1 MLTRRRIA
9 LPLIAPAALL
19 RGAPSS
25 QVAVACIG
33 TGWQGMN
40 NVRSFLAEPLARVVA
55 VCDIDRTHL
64 EEARTAV
71 NAYYGNSDCR
81 GYHEF
86 EEVLARRDIDAV
98 VLSLP
103 DHWHGIAAVRAAAA
117 GKDIYGEKPLAHNF
131 AEACAIRDAVRTYGR
146 VWQTGSW
153 QRSLP
158 MFRRACE
165 LVRNGCLGRI
175 TRVEV
180 GLPGGYNDF
189 EGNAAQDLPCP
200 PPPTLDYQRWLGP
213 APDAP
218 YAPARVHKNWRYNLD
233 YGGGLLLDW
242 IGHHMDIAHWGLGL
256 DDSGPVEVSGRG
268 SFPRVCRVWN
278 APAMYHVEARYA
290 QGFTIVIEGDE
301 SIVPRGTKWIGERGW
316 LWVDRAGIDARPRS
330 ILDARLG
337 PSAIRLPRST
347 GHHRQFLEC
356 VLSRGET
363 LTPPSV
369 ALRSATPGYL
379 GLISILTGRP
389 IRWDPVRET
398 IAGDPAASRLLSR
411 PVRPPWRLL

>member
-1 MLTRRRIA
+1 MLTRRSFA
-9 LPLIAPAALL
+9 LPLFAPAALL

-25 QVAVACIG
+25 QVSVACIG

-55 VCDIDRTHL
+55 VCDIEKPHL
-64 EEARTAV
+64 DEARAAV
-71 NAYYGNSDCR
+71 NEKYGNTDCLTF
-81 GYHEF
+81 HDF

-98 VLSLP
+98 VISLP
-103 DHWHGIAAVRAAAA
+103 DHWHGIAGVRACAA
-117 GKDIYGEKPLAHNF
+117 GKDVYGEKPLAHNF
-131 AEACAIRDAVRTYGR
+131 AEGRAICDAVRRYGR
-146 VWQTGSW
+146 IWQTGSW

-158 MFRRACE
+158 AFRRACE

-189 EGNAAQDLPCP
+189 EGNAKLDSPCP
-200 PPPTLDYQRWLGP
+200 PPKTLDYQRWLGP

-256 DDSGPVEVSGRG
+256 DNSGPIEVSGRG
-268 SFPRVCRVWN
+268 TFPQSCRVWN

-290 QGFTIVIEGDE
+290 QGYTIVIEGDE
-301 SIVPRGTKWIGERGW
+301 SIVPRGTKWIGDRGW
-316 LWVDRAGIDARPRS
+316 LWVDRAGIDANPRS
-330 ILDARLG
+330 ILDT
-337 PSAIRLPRST
+337 RLPSSALRLPASA
-347 GHHRQFLEC
+347 GHHLQFLES
-356 VLSRGET
+356 VLSRAGT
-363 LTPPSV
+363 LTPPGV

-379 GLISILTGRP
+379 GLISILTGRT

-398 IAGDPAASRLLSR
+398 ILGDEEAARLLSR
-411 PVRPPWRLL
+411 PTRAPWRLS